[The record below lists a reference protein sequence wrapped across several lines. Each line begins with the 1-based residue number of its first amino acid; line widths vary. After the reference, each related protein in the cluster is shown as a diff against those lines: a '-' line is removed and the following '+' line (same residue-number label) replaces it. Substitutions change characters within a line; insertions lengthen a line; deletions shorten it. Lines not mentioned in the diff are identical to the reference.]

1 MDPPR
6 GGQHPERPLTIG
18 LQRPLDVNHGKQ
30 VSLLRAGKAQLGLH
44 VFGGLGGEVPR
55 MDPAVIQAGTLE
67 QERQKSESC
76 GL

>member
-18 LQRPLDVNHGKQ
+18 LQCPLDVNHRKQ

-44 VFGGLGGEVPR
+44 VFGG
-55 MDPAVIQAGTLE
+55 
-67 QERQKSESC
+67 
-76 GL
+76 